1 MLHPISELL
10 CRAYSALLQKGE
22 VTFPLHD
29 EQRKNIDSVVKTV
42 LAAYYG
48 EPRYPSPEA
57 QAAAY
62 FYFLIKNHPLTDG
75 NKRLAVLWLELFC
88 GAHRLAIKLPEG
100 VGLDQ
105 FAVAVE
111 AMREPYRE
119 ALGITQALLFS
130 GGVPAS
136 LA

>member
-10 CRAYSALLQKGE
+10 CAAYSALLQKGE

-48 EPRYPSPEA
+48 APRYPSPEA

-75 NKRLAVLWLELFC
+75 NKRLAVLWLDVFC
-88 GAHRLAIKLPEG
+88 AANGIEIKLPDG
-100 VGLDQ
+100 VTLDQ

-111 AMREPYRE
+111 AMDGSHHE
-119 ALGITQALLFS
+119 ALVITRQLLF
-130 GGVPAS
+130 GVQAV
-136 LA
+136 